1 MKSLHLLALSFGTV
15 LALGCHASDPAK
27 PKDFS
32 KMNDDELKKNLTP
45 LQYQVCRQNG
55 TEPPFR
61 NEYWD
66 NHEAGLYVDRIS
78 GEALF
83 ASTAK
88 FESGTGWPSF
98 FQPIKKEAVVEK
110 RDSSHGMTRVEV
122 RGAKSDSHLG
132 HIFED
137 GPKPTGLR
145 YCLNSAALRFVPAA
159 KLKESGYEEYLPLF
173 ADAEKK

>member
-1 MKSLHLLALSFGTV
+1 MKSLHLALSLGI
-15 LALGCHASDPAK
+15 ALTLVCHASEPAK
-27 PKDFS
+27 PKDLS

-45 LQYQVCRQNG
+45 LQYQVCRQDG

-66 NHEAGLYVDRIS
+66 NHEPGLYVDRIS

-83 ASTAK
+83 ASTTK
-88 FESGTGWPSF
+88 FDSGTGWPSF
-98 FQPIKKEAVVEK
+98 FQPVKKEAVVEK
-110 RDSSHGMTRVEV
+110 RDVSHGMARVEV
-122 RGAKSDSHLG
+122 RAAKSDSHLG

-145 YCLNSAALRFVPAA
+145 YCLNSAALRFVPVS
-159 KLKESGYEEYLPLF
+159 KLKESGYEEYLSLF
-173 ADAEKK
+173 DASEKK